1 MAPARQRPE
10 DRVLRRRILVEIFV
24 AGKVDDPLAREHC
37 DEGVNVNLDVT
48 LAARQIKQRVD
59 VAQCHLRS
67 PQAVGLY
74 NPNVFLLGGGSAPPG
89 AWRFF

>member
-1 MAPARQRPE
+1 M
-10 DRVLRRRILVEIFV
+10 LRRRILVEIFV

-37 DEGVNVNLDVT
+37 DEGVNLDVT

-59 VAQCHLRS
+59 VAQCHQRS
-67 PQAVGLY
+67 PQAVDGFKRCTGLY
-74 NPNVFLLGGGSAPPG
+74 NPSVFLLGGGSAPPG

>member
-1 MAPARQRPE
+1 MAPARQRRE

-37 DEGVNVNLDVT
+37 DEGVNLDVT

-59 VAQCHLRS
+59 VTQCHLRS
-67 PQAVGLY
+67 P
-74 NPNVFLLGGGSAPPG
+74 
-89 AWRFF
+89 

>member
-48 LAARQIKQRVD
+48 LAARQIKQR
-59 VAQCHLRS
+59 ASRS
-67 PQAVGLY
+67 T
-74 NPNVFLLGGGSAPPG
+74 SAI
-89 AWRFF
+89 